1 MQLGTQEGAPSCLA
15 SVSPSLLSC
24 MDTSRPH
31 SPFKSEEE
39 AEAQRRKEQ
48 GQSWLLLPRSLLLAT
63 PSGSQGKEPLGT
75 QCSG

>member
-1 MQLGTQEGAPSCLA
+1 
-15 SVSPSLLSC
+15 